1 MYIKKFTEF
10 KRIFEN
16 SNINPTRFRNASP
29 KDIVDF
35 VDQLIYNTGSIDI
48 TEKIAGQHL
57 TVNIKNGFVTVNTK
71 DQLLDDQSGRDA
83 RYSRWGS
90 DITKPLID
98 YLQTTKLPDQTWG
111 FEILNPRTNHD
122 YIQYQNVDKIY
133 IEYTGSLTE
142 EVAEELRKRLY
153 KGVKLLTKKDIKINI
168 NKNEAFENFKK
179 VWEGGLRNEFTTMT
193 SKDDYKISKLKDMIG
208 DLLDEVLVS
217 VVDKVS
223 PIEGIVIGTNTPIKL
238 QTNKFLKIQRVQMP
252 LYSIFK
258 ISRHEINSV
267 MDNPNT
273 PFEEVQKKFNV
284 KLDSIYRHNL
294 RYSLYETVRYYLQQ
308 NASLEGMDTTKYR
321 RWLTTEESNDFLKR
335 LTRENTKEIY
345 LELYNKIK
353 G

>member
-1 MYIKKFTEF
+1 MYIKKFNEF

-16 SNINPTRFRNASP
+16 SNINPTRFRNANP

-35 VDQLIYNTGSIDI
+35 VDQIIYNTGSIDI

-71 DQLLDDQSGRDA
+71 DQLLDDQGGRDA
-83 RYSRWGS
+83 RHSRWGS
-90 DITKPLID
+90 DITRPLID
-98 YLQTTKLPDQTWG
+98 ILQTTKLPDQTWG

-122 YIQYQNVDKIY
+122 YIQYKNVDKIY
-133 IEYTGSLTE
+133 IEYTGTLTE

-153 KGVKLLTKKDIKINI
+153 DGVKLLTKKDIKINI

-179 VWEGGLRNEFTTMT
+179 VWEGGLRNEFTSMT
-193 SKDDYKISKLKDMIG
+193 YKDDYKIGKLKDMIG

-258 ISRHEINSV
+258 INRNEINSV
-267 MDNPNT
+267 MDNPT
-273 PFEEVQKKFNV
+273 MPFEEIQKKFNV
-284 KLDSIYRHNL
+284 RLDSIYRHNL

-308 NASLEGMDTTKYR
+308 NATLEGMDTSKYR
-321 RWLTTEESNDFLKR
+321 RWLTTDESNDFLKR
-335 LTRENTKEIY
+335 LTKENTKDIY
-345 LELYNKIK
+345 LELYKKIK

>member
-1 MYIKKFTEF
+1 MYIKNFTEF

-35 VDQLIYNTGSIDI
+35 VDQLIYNTKDIDI

-57 TVNIKNGFVTVNTK
+57 TVNIKGGFVTVNTK

-83 RYSRWGS
+83 RHSRWGS
-90 DITKPLID
+90 DITRPLIS

-111 FEILNPRTNHD
+111 FEILNPRANHD
-122 YIQYQNVDKIY
+122 YIQYKNVDVIY
-133 IEYTGSLTE
+133 IEYTGALTE
-142 EVAEELRKRLY
+142 EVAEEIRKNLSQ
-153 KGVKLLTKKDIKINI
+153 GVKLLTKRDIKINI

-179 VWEGGLRNEFTTMT
+179 VWEGGLRNEFISMT
-193 SKDDYKISKLKDMIG
+193 YSDGYKIGKLKDMIG

-258 ISRHEINSV
+258 INRNEINSV
-267 MDNPNT
+267 MDNTNMT
-273 PFEEVQKKFNV
+273 FEEIQKKFGV
-284 KLDSIYRHNL
+284 KLDSIYRQNL
-294 RYSLYETVRYYLQQ
+294 RYSLYETVKYYLEQ
-308 NASLEGMDTTKYR
+308 NKTLEGMDTTKYR
-321 RWLTTEESNDFLKR
+321 RWLTTEESNGFLKR
-335 LTRENTKEIY
+335 LTKDNTKEIY

-353 G
+353 

>member
-1 MYIKKFTEF
+1 MYIKKFNEF

-16 SNINPTRFRNASP
+16 SNINPTRFRNANP

-35 VDQLIYNTGSIDI
+35 VDQIIYNTGSIDI

-71 DQLLDDQSGRDA
+71 DQLLDDQGGRDA
-83 RYSRWGS
+83 RHSRWGA
-90 DITKPLID
+90 DITRPLID

-122 YIQYQNVDKIY
+122 YIQYKNVDKIY
-133 IEYTGSLTE
+133 IEYTGTLTE

-153 KGVKLLTKKDIKINI
+153 EGVKLLTKKDIKINI

-179 VWEGGLRNEFTTMT
+179 VWEGGLRNEFTSMT
-193 SKDDYKISKLKDMIG
+193 YKDDYKIGKLKDMIG

-258 ISRHEINSV
+258 INRNEINSV
-267 MDNPNT
+267 MDNPT
-273 PFEEVQKKFNV
+273 MPFEEIQKKFNV

-294 RYSLYETVRYYLQQ
+294 RYSLYETVKYYLQQ
-308 NASLEGMDTTKYR
+308 NATLEGMDTSKYR
-321 RWLTTEESNDFLKR
+321 RWLTTDESNDFLKR
-335 LTRENTKEIY
+335 LTKENTKDIY
-345 LELYNKIK
+345 LELYKKIK